1 MKKASALLAASL
13 TGLVM
18 ITMSATQL
26 AAAGFENFGRA
37 GAWHVSGQQGQCEIG
52 RGLEAGQMEFVLS
65 RDGTVIT
72 LQSLTWTRM
81 RQPRSNMFKV
91 TVYFDNKNSSGPMP
105 SSSRRSV
112 PFRFSSWMRQTRNA
126 KDNSGKHSPDQRKCR
141 WRYRSSQIGC
151 ASAYPGSPGHTEFSP
166 NALNDISKA
175 SHYLF
180 DELNPRRDRS
190 AHALPAGFPVPK
202 G

>member
-1 MKKASALLAASL
+1 MKKDSALLAASL
-13 TGLVM
+13 NGLVM
-18 ITMSATQL
+18 ITMSATRL

-91 TVYFDNKNSSGPMP
+91 TVYFDNKKFVRADALVIAQVRAFQIFLLDASNPK
-105 SSSRRSV
+105 RQRQFWQTLARSKEMSVAV
-112 PFRFSSWMRQTRNA
+112 PFQSNRLRFSVSGISGAYGIFPKCA
-126 KDNSGKHSPDQRKCR
+126 K
-141 WRYRSSQIGC
+141 RYLKGV
-151 ASAYPGSPGHTEFSP
+151 P
-166 NALNDISKA
+166 
-175 SHYLF
+175 
-180 DELNPRRDRS
+180 
-190 AHALPAGFPVPK
+190 LPF
-202 G
+202 

>member
-91 TVYFDNKNSSGPMP
+91 TVYFDKKIRPGRCPCHRAGPCLSDFP
-105 SSSRRSV
+105 PGCVKPETPKTILANTRPIKGNVGGGTVPVKSV
-112 PFRFSSWMRQTRNA
+112 ALQRIRDLRGIRNFPQMR
-126 KDNSGKHSPDQRKCR
+126 
-141 WRYRSSQIGC
+141 
-151 ASAYPGSPGHTEFSP
+151 
-166 NALNDISKA
+166 
-175 SHYLF
+175 
-180 DELNPRRDRS
+180 
-190 AHALPAGFPVPK
+190 
-202 G
+202 